1 LITYKKQGAEL
12 SKKWMSCLVDSG
24 YHLNKKTRL
33 ASLRNKIKRH
43 VESSAHTFAC
53 SIKKDKESEAITKS
67 FGDQLN
73 RNEDSNECVFRTAY

>member
-1 LITYKKQGAEL
+1 
-12 SKKWMSCLVDSG
+12 MSCLVDSG

-67 FGDQLN
+67 FEDELN
-73 RNEDSNECVFRTAY
+73 RNKDSNECVFRTT